1 MKDIF
6 AVIKITRV
14 RRAVQVTGKLQYL
27 PALPEEIEADGI
39 TYRTGVTFWPLD
51 RFEWRRYEVC
61 GLPGMVREL
70 GKIGTSSHY
79 LYLALIPE
87 ATANAVRR
95 LVDDVKVW
103 TLREFLAGFG
113 DFSPGLKA
121 AWPASWYRR
130 DEAGDL
136 DFEQPVV
143 AMAPASTTGLAA
155 AGAGASEAGEW
166 DTASTLEHA
175 EAFVAQFGEPQ

>member
-27 PALPEEIEADGI
+27 PALPEEIEADG
-39 TYRTGVTFWPLD
+39 TKYRTGVTFWPLN
-51 RFEWRRYEVC
+51 RYEWRRYEMLGV
-61 GLPGMVREL
+61 PGMVREL

-87 ATANAVRR
+87 AVANAVRR

-103 TLREFLAGFG
+103 TLREFLVAFG
-113 DFSPGLKA
+113 DLSPGLKG

-130 DEAGDL
+130 DETGEL
-136 DFEQPVV
+136 DFAQPMV

-155 AGAGASEAGEW
+155 AGARASEAGEW
-166 DTASTLEHA
+166 GTSSTLEHA
-175 EAFVAQFGEPQ
+175 EAFVAQSGEPT